1 MRDLKR
7 PLKKSNNSSPDP
19 DQIHYENFLRY
30 LPIETFHI
38 LLDTMN
44 GTWKSDSFPESW
56 REALIISIPKP
67 GKASHSLLCQWI
79 LLSGSHPAIEVD
91 DSAQGLGDY
100 PWRLIKISVPHH
112 SNYDCIPSN
121 PRNLFHGAPVEH
133 GSDLCCA
140 IFRSYQGG
148 STWWM
153 KNTKISGCTLHGRW
167 RKLLG
172 IYINSGFTI
181 IFQLLWFVVWLMKA
195 QWPN

>member
-1 MRDLKR
+1 
-7 PLKKSNNSSPDP
+7 
-19 DQIHYENFLRY
+19 
-30 LPIETFHI
+30 
-38 LLDTMN
+38 MN
-44 GTWKSDSFPESW
+44 GTWKSDSFPASW
-56 REALIISIPKP
+56 REALIILIPKP
-67 GKASHSLLCQWI
+67 GKASHSLLCQRI

-100 PWRLIKISVPHH
+100 PWRLIEISVPHH

-140 IFRSYQGG
+140 IFRRYQGG

-172 IYINSGFTI
+172 IYINSVWFQNYISIALVCGVANESPMAKLIFHFLKWNFTNHYI
-181 IFQLLWFVVWLMKA
+181 H
-195 QWPN
+195 N